1 MLLALFSVHCLCL
14 GSDCP
19 LGLFT
24 DKIARPFQLSCEE
37 YCFMTFSGY
46 VGVKLVLIEGEG
58 QGNVL

>member
-14 GSDCP
+14 GSACP

-24 DKIARPFQLSCEE
+24 DKIVRPFKVACEE
-37 YCFMTFSGY
+37 NCLMTFNGY

-58 QGNVL
+58 Q